1 MSLTLAYRGFDYV
14 SYYNGGYVNA
24 DSLAALAA
32 SGANAAGLNL
42 EYGIN
47 VNNSTVYA
55 DASYTDSLTA
65 LGNTITEA
73 RSLGLTV
80 MVKPLIDFLD
90 PSKIGSNSVGD
101 WRAYYNPANPA
112 AFFASYK
119 SMIVAEAQVAQA
131 HGATVLSLGTE
142 LDQLTGPQYLSYW
155 TDIISSVR
163 AVFSGKLTY
172 SADWN
177 DDTSPWQ
184 GHNGLT
190 AGTGNLATQVSFWNY
205 LDYVGLDVYAP
216 LSDAANPTLA
226 NLIAGWT
233 QVPTDPASHAATG
246 NRSLIS
252 YFESVAAQ
260 TGKPLLFTEI
270 GYESATD
277 AASQPAGSSTNVFDP
292 SLQAN
297 LYAAFFDAW
306 KASGDSSL
314 NGVFFWNW
322 DPNTAEVGPGNGA
335 NFSPQGL
342 PAAAVVKANFNDAVP
357 PVAHNDAFTVAEN
370 ATLTGHNVFADNG
383 SGADSGT
390 GFAVTAVDGFA
401 ASVGSQITLGSG
413 AHLTLKADGT
423 FTYDP
428 NHAFD
433 SLAAGATGTDTFN
446 YTITGG
452 STAVASMT
460 VTGVLHQPQTNDFS
474 GNGHSGILWQNADG
488 TPAIWT
494 MDGTNLVSG
503 SNIGFNPGS
512 SWHEIG
518 TGDFNGDG
526 KADILW
532 QNTDGTSAEWFM
544 NGTSL
549 ISGGSVAFNPG
560 PAWHAIGTGD
570 FNGDGKAD
578 ILLQNT
584 DGTAAVWLMNGLN
597 IQSGANVGFNP
608 GPSWHVIGAADFN
621 GDGKADI
628 LWQNNDGTVAEWF
641 MNGTQLISGG
651 SVAFNPGPA
660 WHVIG
665 AGDFNGDGKADI
677 LWQNADG
684 TPAVWLMNGLNIQSG
699 ANVGFN
705 PGPSWHAVGTGDFNG
720 DGKADIIWQNNDGT
734 PAVWLM
740 DGTSV
745 ISGGNVGADP
755 GSNWHVVPPHH
766 DVLV

>member
-14 SYYNGGYVNA
+14 SYYNGGYENA
-24 DSLAALAA
+24 DSLASLAA

-55 DASYTDSLTA
+55 DANYTDSLTA

-163 AVFSGKLTY
+163 AAFSGKLTY

-260 TGKPLLFTEI
+260 TGKPLLFSEI

-277 AASQPAGSSTNVFDP
+277 AARQPAGSSTNVFDP

-297 LYAAFFDAW
+297 LYAAFFNAW

-342 PAAAVVKANFNDAVP
+342 PAAAVVTAGFNDAADAAPIVHGSIVLP
-357 PVAHNDAFTVAEN
+357 PIAEN
-370 ATLTGHNVFADNG
+370 
-383 SGADSGT
+383 SGA
-390 GFAVTAVDGFA
+390 
-401 ASVGSQITLGSG
+401 QRITQG
-413 AHLTLKADGT
+413 
-423 FTYDP
+423 
-428 NHAFD
+428 
-433 SLAAGATGTDTFN
+433 
-446 YTITGG
+446 
-452 STAVASMT
+452 
-460 VTGVLHQPQTNDFS
+460 
-474 GNGHSGILWQNADG
+474 
-488 TPAIWT
+488 
-494 MDGTNLVSG
+494 
-503 SNIGFNPGS
+503 
-512 SWHEIG
+512 E
-518 TGDFNGDG
+518 
-526 KADILW
+526 
-532 QNTDGTSAEWFM
+532 
-544 NGTSL
+544 
-549 ISGGSVAFNPG
+549 
-560 PAWHAIGTGD
+560 
-570 FNGDGKAD
+570 
-578 ILLQNT
+578 LL
-584 DGTAAVWLMNGLN
+584 
-597 IQSGANVGFNP
+597 ANV
-608 GPSWHVIGAADFN
+608 SDL
-621 GDGKADI
+621 DG
-628 LWQNNDGTVAEWF
+628 
-641 MNGTQLISGG
+641 
-651 SVAFNPGPA
+651 
-660 WHVIG
+660 
-665 AGDFNGDGKADI
+665 
-677 LWQNADG
+677 
-684 TPAVWLMNGLNIQSG
+684 
-699 ANVGFN
+699 
-705 PGPSWHAVGTGDFNG
+705 
-720 DGKADIIWQNNDGT
+720 
-734 PAVWLM
+734 
-740 DGTSV
+740 
-745 ISGGNVGADP
+745 
-755 GSNWHVVPPHH
+755 
-766 DVLV
+766 